1 MFIFFSDHHPP
12 LFCSPFAQ
20 KSFVA
25 GYETKDTIEKIQ
37 PRERGDQFTPGEERK
52 RESLHVCVVEAT
64 FDGVYSSVQQLT
76 VQGSREER
84 DGIGFGWQKQQK
96 RRRLRNICGG
106 NVEEAVWQQRL
117 DISIPEGSLIPTTQC
132 PSPLTTALKDPPA
145 FGIEKSWMRGR
156 PLSGVTVC
164 AKEASA
170 MAKRNSPCTHG
181 HVLLRAVIKR

>member
-1 MFIFFSDHHPP
+1 MFIFFSD
-12 LFCSPFAQ
+12 LFSVP
-20 KSFVA
+20 
-25 GYETKDTIEKIQ
+25 GGTKFLCCWIWHKRYNWKNITEGK
-37 PRERGDQFTPGEERK
+37 RDQFTLGEE

-64 FDGVYSSVQQLT
+64 FDGVYSSVQRLT

-117 DISIPEGSLIPTTQC
+117 DISIPEGSVIPNTQG

-145 FGIEKSWMRGR
+145 FGIEKSRCSMSWMRGR
-156 PLSGVTVC
+156 PLSSVTVC

-170 MAKRNSPCTHG
+170 HQPWPN
-181 HVLLRAVIKR
+181 